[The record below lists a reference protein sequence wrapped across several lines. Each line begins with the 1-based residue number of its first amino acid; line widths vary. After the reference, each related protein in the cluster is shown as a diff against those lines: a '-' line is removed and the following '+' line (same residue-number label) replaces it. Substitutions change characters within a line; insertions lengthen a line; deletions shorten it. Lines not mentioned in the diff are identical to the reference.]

1 VGRFPQRQILTK
13 QLNRMKKRLFKFLNN
28 TSEALDFSD
37 VLTLIAFGLALSVGL
52 MLLLIIEHSINNL

>member
-1 VGRFPQRQILTK
+1 
-13 QLNRMKKRLFKFLNN
+13 MKKRLFKFLNN
-28 TSEALDFSD
+28 TNETLDFGD